1 MLKRKFTVNSTRMI
15 NVSYSYPNSSEVI
28 FSDLT
33 VTIPSGIVAFIGQN
47 GTGKSTF
54 MLLASGIASPSTG
67 TVFLQ
72 GIDTAELTD
81 LKDRQKHVSLI
92 HQNMEFE
99 TTKPIGDLLYFL
111 SENGYSEVFD
121 KDLVRELIVSLNL
134 KEILNKQTHQVS
146 KGEMQRTLIAF
157 SLLYGSK
164 VIMMDEPVFALE
176 SHEKEKIMGF
186 VYDFIKSNKLSW
198 LYSVHELELSKKFS
212 DFVVLFD
219 KNRFLQVGPTKSL
232 HVNSKLEE
240 IYETPYAFLKGR
252 ELIYREGL
260 KKFS

>member
-1 MLKRKFTVNSTRMI
+1 
-15 NVSYSYPNSSEVI
+15 
-28 FSDLT
+28 
-33 VTIPSGIVAFIGQN
+33 
-47 GTGKSTF
+47 
-54 MLLASGIASPSTG
+54 
-67 TVFLQ
+67 
-72 GIDTAELTD
+72 
-81 LKDRQKHVSLI
+81 
-92 HQNMEFE
+92 MEFE

-186 VYDFIKSNKLSW
+186 VYDFIKSNKNWSFFKIL
-198 LYSVHELELSKKFS
+198 
-212 DFVVLFD
+212 
-219 KNRFLQVGPTKSL
+219 
-232 HVNSKLEE
+232 
-240 IYETPYAFLKGR
+240 
-252 ELIYREGL
+252 
-260 KKFS
+260 